1 MHYLD
6 ARELDRGL
14 PGLAALC
21 GGVAFLETFTREDGI
36 DGDTEGFLR
45 RPAAFY
51 RSRFATQGFVALGS
65 HLWLAGGLSDALT
78 ALERPHS

>member
-21 GGVAFLETFTREDGI
+21 GGVAFLETFTREDAVA
-36 DGDTEGFLR
+36 GD
-45 RPAAFY
+45 
-51 RSRFATQGFVALGS
+51 TQGFRRRPGGFYRERFRGAGFVPLGS
-65 HLWLAGGLSDALT
+65 HLYLGPGLADAAST
-78 ALERPHS
+78 LETPG